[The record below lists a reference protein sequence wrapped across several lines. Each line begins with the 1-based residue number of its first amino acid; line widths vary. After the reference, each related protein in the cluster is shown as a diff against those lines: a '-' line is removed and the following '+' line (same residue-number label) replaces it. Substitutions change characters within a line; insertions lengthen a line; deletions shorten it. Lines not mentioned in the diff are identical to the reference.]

1 MCTALPTL
9 ASTRFPRLYELSSL
23 VRAALINMGSVL
35 AAKSTVETEPASIA
49 TLDMSTKLR
58 RLALDA
64 RRARH
69 PFLEKHP
76 MGEFPYEAA
85 APQPRQASLHQ
96 LLGLCSLCRGCQDEV
111 IGAK

>member
-85 APQPRQASLHQ
+85 GPHLVRR
-96 LLGLCSLCRGCQDEV
+96 LCINYLDSAVSAED
-111 IGAK
+111 AKTK

>member
-1 MCTALPTL
+1 
-9 ASTRFPRLYELSSL
+9 
-23 VRAALINMGSVL
+23 LINMGSVL

-76 MGEFPYEAA
+76 MGEFPYEATG
-85 APQPRQASLHQ
+85 PRSLVRR
-96 LLGLCSLCRGCQDEV
+96 LCINYLDPAVSAED
-111 IGAK
+111 AKTK